1 MGIQP
6 YMRHG
11 GVVGGSG
18 EAVSS
23 SSECSV
29 CRVLCR
35 PGLVVVVMVMVT
47 SGEQD
52 KWTVEY
58 K

>member
-1 MGIQP
+1 M
-6 YMRHG
+6 
-11 GVVGGSG
+11 
-18 EAVSS
+18 AVSS

-29 CRVLCR
+29 CRVSCR

-52 KWTVEY
+52 KWILEY